1 MNVDLTS
8 IFTDL
13 YALHMKNILLTLM
26 TMITL
31 PGVAQN
37 NLPYL
42 GQTPPGVLS
51 QRFPPDS
58 LLSTA
63 EWMWHGAPVFSQHGL
78 EMFWAQYAV
87 PSPGNYTL
95 QLFTMKVEGDN
106 WSYVRRPSFAD
117 TAFRENNPLYTS
129 GNDSLYYYSDRETSF
144 IRMVTRSDTAWSIS
158 QAIAVPIPSGYHYE
172 NTFSVNNKLDIFLN
186 LKDLASNQDDLF
198 VSRFQD
204 GSYQVPEAL
213 GSQINSAY
221 NEYCPFIDPDEN
233 FLIFASD
240 RPGGY
245 NGNMDLYIS
254 FKDSENSWGEA
265 VNMGSDI
272 NQSTAMFPA
281 VTLDGKYLFFIS
293 GRTGDIGY
301 NPYWIDADII
311 DSLHVL
317 VAIPDHRN
325 PSGEGIRNR
334 VWPNPADDTVRISF
348 EMSGPGVITIELYS
362 LEGTRF
368 LVPVKDKAYP
378 GGTHQ
383 VDLSTSGWSAGTYL
397 FKISDNEGFS
407 SSGKITIS
415 R

>member
-1 MNVDLTS
+1 
-8 IFTDL
+8 
-13 YALHMKNILLTLM
+13 MKNILLTLM
-26 TMITL
+26 TIL
-31 PGVAQN
+31 SLSGIAQN

-42 GQTPPGVLS
+42 GQIPPGMTS
-51 QRFPPDS
+51 KRFPPDS

-63 EWMWHGAPVFSQHGL
+63 EWMWHGAPLFSRNGL
-78 EMFWAQYAV
+78 EMFWTEYAV

-95 QLFTMKVEGDN
+95 RLFTMKVEDDN

-117 TAFRENNPLYTS
+117 TAYRENNPSFTS
-129 GNDSLYYYSDRETSF
+129 WDDSLYYYSDRGTSF
-144 IRMVTRSDTAWSIS
+144 IRMTTRTDTTWSIS
-158 QAIAVPIPSGYHYE
+158 QAIAVPIPSGYSYE
-172 NTFSVNNKLDIFLN
+172 NTFSVNKNLDIYLN
-186 LKDLASNQDDLF
+186 LLDLASNQDDIF
-198 VSRFQD
+198 VSRFQN
-204 GSYQVPEAL
+204 GAYQVPEAL

-221 NEYCPFIDPDEN
+221 NEYCPFIDTDEN
-233 FLIFASD
+233 FLMFASD
-240 RPGGY
+240 RPGWY

-265 VNMGSDI
+265 INMGSDI
-272 NQSTAMFPA
+272 NQSNAMFPS
-281 VTLDGKYLFFIS
+281 VTLDGKYLFFVS

-311 DSLHVL
+311 DSLHVM

-325 PSGEGIRNR
+325 PSGDGIRCR
-334 VWPNPADDTVRISF
+334 IWPNPADDTVRMGFKINVPS
-348 EMSGPGVITIELYS
+348 VITIEIYS

-368 LVPVKDKAYP
+368 LVPVKDKAYR

-397 FKISDNEGFS
+397 FRISDCTGIS
-407 SSGKITIS
+407 STGKITIS